1 MNPRSKRVLRILFRA
16 LRNRPRQLLLLGAW
30 SLVEVLPTLVSGY
43 AVARAVDEGFLAGSP
58 WIGLAWLAPL
68 ALAVGA
74 GALGTRRIYA
84 RLSEIVEPFRDD
96 LVRHVVGGS
105 LRSCARDGP
114 DTAAVSRF
122 THQVEIVRD
131 TFAGLVII
139 VRHFLFSAAGAL
151 IGLSALQ
158 PLMLALVAPPL
169 ALGLGLFFRSLGRL
183 ALRQRD
189 YVLAD
194 ERVAE
199 SANSAVEGLRDITA
213 FGAEQHVDAE
223 IGRHVDAHAA
233 AERALAR
240 MTALRAL
247 ALALGGWLP
256 VLLILASSPWLLARG
271 VTAGVI
277 MGALTYLI
285 QGLKPALQALI
296 QGLGSGGL
304 RLFVTLDRLAE
315 TGDVTARDD
324 AGTAAVPPSDGP
336 SSDGQPSDGQP
347 STGPGPTSRA
357 GHRVTARSVRFR
369 YGRHAEPVIDDL
381 DLDVPEGDH
390 LAIVGPSGIGKST
403 LANLLAGTSAPQGG
417 SVQVGRDEIAE
428 LDVEERA
435 RRRALIPQQAYVF
448 RGTVS
453 DNLRYL
459 NPAATDPDVDYAA
472 EALGLQQLLDR
483 LGGLSATLEPGA
495 LSAGERQAVALLRT
509 YLSPAPLVLLDEG
522 TCHLDPV
529 SEERVERAFAER
541 PGTLVVIAHRMS
553 SALRAKR
560 VLLMDGRDVH
570 LGTHEQLFETTALYR
585 SLVGHWDGERQAG
598 SAPDAAP
605 TG

>member
-43 AVARAVDEGFLAGSP
+43 AVARAVDDGFLAGSP

-105 LRSCARDGP
+105 LRRCALEGP

-158 PLMLALVAPPL
+158 PIMLALVAPPL

-315 TGDVTARDD
+315 AGDVTARDD
-324 AGTAAVPPSDGP
+324 AGTAAVPPSTGP
-336 SSDGQPSDGQP
+336 PSN
-347 STGPGPTSRA
+347 GPGPTIRA

-403 LANLLAGTSAPQGG
+403 LANLLAGTAAPQGG

-428 LDVEERA
+428 LDVEERS
-435 RRRALIPQQAYVF
+435 RRRALIPQQAYAF

-453 DNLRYL
+453 DNVRYL
-459 NPAATDPDVDYAA
+459 NTDATDPDVEYAA

-483 LGGLSATLEPGA
+483 LGGLAATLEPGA

-509 YLSPAPLVLLDEG
+509 YLSPAPLILLDEG

-529 SEERVERAFAER
+529 SEERVERAFADR

-585 SLVGHWDGERQAG
+585 SLVGHWDGEHQAG
-598 SAPDAAP
+598 SAPTAP
-605 TG
+605 AG

>member
-1 MNPRSKRVLRILFRA
+1 MSPRSKRVLRILFRA

-158 PLMLALVAPPL
+158 PIMLALVVPPL
-169 ALGLGLFFRSLGRL
+169 VLGLGLFFRSLGRL

-277 MGALTYLI
+277 MGALTYLV

-315 TGDVTARDD
+315 AGDAAARDD
-324 AGTAAVPPSDGP
+324 AGTAAAAQSQHTGTEEAATPP
-336 SSDGQPSDGQP
+336 
-347 STGPGPTSRA
+347 TGPGRTGRA

-403 LANLLAGTSAPQGG
+403 LVNLLAGTSAPQGG

-428 LDVEERA
+428 LDVAERA

-453 DNLRYL
+453 DNVRYL
-459 NPAATDPDVDYAA
+459 NPAATGPEVDCAA

-509 YLSPAPLVLLDEG
+509 YLSPAPLILLDEG

-553 SALRAKR
+553 SALRAER
-560 VLLMDGRDVH
+560 VLLMDGRDVR
-570 LGTHEQLFETTALYR
+570 LGTHQQLFETTALYR

-598 SAPDAAP
+598 ASPDTAP